1 MSDTMARYT
10 RAQDD
15 FDALAGTIAAGE
27 WDRPSLCAEWTV
39 RDVAGHV
46 VWGQRLTRD
55 WATGG
60 EYAARGGA
68 PGAPHPGRD
77 ELAGADPLAAWRA
90 ARDECLAVLTPE
102 ALGRRIV
109 TGAFGEIPLEGF
121 VTALV
126 ADFMAHTFDIGRA
139 LGREVRLAPELIPGA
154 FDWARR
160 TVVARGPGGIG
171 PELTPPPGADE
182 QTRFLA
188 FLGRR
193 AW

>member
-1 MSDTMARYT
+1 MSDTMARYR

-15 FDALAGTIAAGE
+15 FDALAATIAPEE
-27 WDRPSLCAEWTV
+27 WDRPSLCAEWSV
-39 RDVAGHV
+39 RDVLGHV

-55 WATGG
+55 WAMGG
-60 EYAARGGA
+60 EYTGRGGA

-77 ELAGADPLAAWRA
+77 ELAGADPLATWRV

-102 ALGRRIV
+102 ALNRRIV

-126 ADFMAHTFDIGRA
+126 TDFLAHTFDIGHA
-139 LGREVRLAPELIPGA
+139 LGRDVRLAPELVPGA
-154 FDWARR
+154 FEWSRQQVFR
-160 TVVARGPGGIG
+160 KPGGIG
-171 PELTPPPGADE
+171 PELTPPPDADE

>member
-15 FDALAGTIAAGE
+15 FDALAATITAAE
-27 WDRPSLCAEWTV
+27 WDRPSLCDGWTV
-39 RDVAGHV
+39 RDVIGHV

-55 WATGG
+55 WAAGG
-60 EYAARGGA
+60 EYPARGGA

-77 ELAGADPLAAWRA
+77 ELAGAEPLATWRE
-90 ARDECLAVLTPE
+90 ARDECLAALTPE
-102 ALGRRIV
+102 ALRRRIA
-109 TGAFGEIPLEGF
+109 TGGFGEIPLEGF

-126 ADFMAHTFDIGRA
+126 SDFLAHTFDIGHA
-139 LGREVRLAPELIPGA
+139 LGRDVRLAPELIPGA
-154 FDWARR
+154 FDWARG
-160 TVVARGPGGIG
+160 TVLRKPGGIG

>member
-1 MSDTMARYT
+1 MSDTMARYL

-15 FDALAGTIAAGE
+15 FDALAATIAADE
-27 WDRPSLCAEWTV
+27 WDRRSLCSEWTV
-39 RDVAGHV
+39 RDVVGHV

-60 EYAARGGA
+60 EYTPRGGA
-68 PGAPHPGRD
+68 PGAPHPGAD
-77 ELAGADPLAAWRA
+77 ELTAAQPLAQWRA
-90 ARDECLAVLTPE
+90 ARDECRAVLTPE
-102 ALGRRIV
+102 ALNRRVV

-126 ADFMAHTFDIGRA
+126 ADFMAHTFDIGHA
-139 LGREVRLAPELIPGA
+139 LGRDVRLAPELIPAA
-154 FDWARR
+154 FDWSRR
-160 TVVARGPGGIG
+160 QVFRGPGGIG

-188 FLGRR
+188 FLGRK